1 MDFKKIL
8 TNPYI
13 ISLPTL
19 IIPGLSHFLL
29 GKKVRALL
37 FFLTVSSMFLMG
49 LILKGG
55 IFIPKDINWLYSL
68 ASFGEMGMGLSYLV
82 CLIFKINRSSPELIA
97 SIMFGYGTTF
107 LISSGLMNMLLMMD
121 AYDIA
126 IKRKVYI

>member
-1 MDFKKIL
+1 MDFKKFL
-8 TNPYI
+8 NNPYI

-37 FFLTVSSMFLMG
+37 FFLTVSSMFLIG

-68 ASFGEMGMGLSYLV
+68 ASFGEMGMGLGYLV
-82 CLIFKINRSSPELIA
+82 CLIFNINRSSPELIA